1 METKANYVAVG
12 AFVLM
17 CIIGVVVAILW
28 LTGAQYSQEFAYY
41 QTYFKGSVTGLG
53 DGTIVRYNGIDVGR
67 VKEIVFDPD
76 DPQKVIVTLQIK
88 PEVKIHQDSVASIA
102 SEGLTGGSY
111 VEIDGGT
118 KNSPLVVRQEGQKYP
133 IIKSKPSSFQQIV
146 DSAPELVHKLQ
157 VISDRIMD
165 VLNDKNRKAFGDI
178 LANTR
183 DITATLQ
190 RNSANLDTILTNFS
204 TGTKLLNDDLTQLHL
219 TMADADTV
227 VKDADGTVHNMT
239 KLTADADKFI
249 TGEGLA
255 QVPSLLMET
264 RKMVSSLNRL
274 SDKLDRQP
282 TQLLFGDRRE
292 GYKPK

>member
-76 DPQKVIVTLQIK
+76 DPQKVIATLQIK

-118 KNSPLVVRQEGQKYP
+118 KNSPLVTRLEGQKYP

-165 VLNDKNRKAFGDI
+165 VLNDNNRKAIGDI
-178 LANTR
+178 LNNTR

-190 RNSANLDTILTNFS
+190 RNSANLDAILTNFS
-204 TGTKLLNDDLTQLHL
+204 TDTKMLQGDLSDLHVTL
-219 TMADADTV
+219 TDADAT
-227 VKDADGTVHNMT
+227 VKDANVTVHNFT
-239 KLTADADKFI
+239 KLSADADKFI

-255 QVPSLLMET
+255 QIPSLLMET
-264 RKMVSSLNRL
+264 RKMVGSLNRL

-292 GYKPK
+292 GYTPK

>member
-17 CIIGVVVAILW
+17 CLVGIVVAILW

-53 DGTIVRYNGIDVGR
+53 DGTIVRFNGIDVGR
-67 VKEIVFDPD
+67 VKDVAFDPD

-88 PEVKIHQDSVASIA
+88 PIVKIHKDSRASMA
-102 SEGLTGGSY
+102 SEGLTGGTY
-111 VEIDGGT
+111 VEIDGGS
-118 KNSPLVVRQEGQKYP
+118 KNSPLVEREPGQKYA

-157 VISDRIMD
+157 VIADRITD
-165 VLNDKNRKAFGDI
+165 LLNDKNRKAFADI
-178 LANTR
+178 LSNTR
-183 DITATLQ
+183 DVTAELQ
-190 RNSANLDTILTNFS
+190 KNTANLDTILGNFAQ
-204 TGTKLLNDDLTQLHL
+204 GTKLLNDDLSQLHL
-219 TMADADTV
+219 TMADADMT

-239 KLTADADKFI
+239 KLSADADKFI

-255 QVPSLLMET
+255 QIPSLLMET

-292 GYKPK
+292 GYTPK